1 MFAFDRQRFLAE
13 FTARTGVAMNA
24 ARQQAL
30 TFLLDSIERDDGF
43 TTLRELAY
51 VLATIH
57 WETGRT
63 FSPVKELRASETR
76 NPSLYARQQRY
87 WPSGYYGRGYV
98 QLTWDYNY
106 KNASKKLEGEVFPVG
121 GETVTVTP
129 TTFLE
134 HPDYLLEP
142 AISYRIAARGMREG
156 WFTGKRLSQ
165 YIPNA
170 SAPDYRNARR
180 IINGVDRAVEIAE
193 IAKKYEALLSAT
205 QVGAVASATVAA
217 GGGAASVGTGR
228 SAPPPRRPV
237 ARAQSVGRS
246 APPPPLSVEPPA
258 SVSVPASED
267 ASAPVATKPAATRGA
282 KQAVKPAVKRAAKP
296 AAKKAA
302 KPAAKKAA
310 KPAAKQAGRKKTT
323 KVVKKTAKK
332 TAKKAAKKAVK
343 KSAKKVVNRG
353 VKRATKKVAKKVAK
367 KAMKKSKKQKS
378 LPSRIFRRK
387 R

>member
-121 GETVTVTP
+121 GQAVTVTP
-129 TTFLE
+129 TTFLD

-142 AISYRIAARGMREG
+142 AISYRVAARGMREG

-170 SAPDYRNARR
+170 SAPDYVNARR
-180 IINGVDRAVEIAE
+180 IINGVDRAAEIAE
-193 IAKKYEALLSAT
+193 IAKKYEALFSAT
-205 QVGAVASATVAA
+205 QVGAQAPEPVAA
-217 GGGAASVGTGR
+217 GGGAASLGTGR
-228 SAPPPRRPV
+228 TTAPPRRPV
-237 ARAQSVGRS
+237 SRAQSVGRS
-246 APPPPLSVEPPA
+246 SPPPPLSVEPPA
-258 SVSVPASED
+258 SVNAPA
-267 ASAPVATKPAATRGA
+267 APESKPAAAT
-282 KQAVKPAVKRAAKP
+282 KP
-296 AAKKAA
+296 AAKKAG
-302 KPAAKKAA
+302 KKKAATKAVKKAA
-310 KPAAKQAGRKKTT
+310 KKT
-323 KVVKKTAKK
+323 VKKTAKK
-332 TAKKAAKKAVK
+332 TAKKSVKKAAKKALRTPAKKAVKQTAKKAVKQTAKKAVK
-343 KSAKKVVNRG
+343 KGARKTATRKPKK
-353 VKRATKKVAKKVAK
+353 
-367 KAMKKSKKQKS
+367 KS
-378 LPSRIFRRK
+378 LPAKVFRRK

>member
-13 FTARTGVAMNA
+13 FTPRTGVAMNG

-30 TFLLDSIERDDGF
+30 TFLLDAFERDDGF

-106 KNASKKLEGEVFPVG
+106 KNASKKLAGEVFPVG
-121 GETVTVTP
+121 GQAITVTP

-142 AISYRIAARGMREG
+142 VISYRIAARGMREG

-165 YIPNA
+165 YISA
-170 SAPDYRNARR
+170 VSAPDYLNARR
-180 IINGVDRAVEIAE
+180 IINGVDRAAEIAE
-193 IAKKYEALLSAT
+193 IAKKYEALLTAT
-205 QVGAVASATVAA
+205 QVGSLASAAVAA
-217 GGGAASVGTGR
+217 GGGAASLGAGAASLGAGR
-228 SAPPPRRPV
+228 STLPPRRPV
-237 ARAQSVGRS
+237 SRAQSVGRS
-246 APPPPLSVEPPA
+246 SPPLSVESPA
-258 SVSVPASED
+258 SLTSSRASASKPAS
-267 ASAPVATKPAATRGA
+267 ATKPAAKKGA
-282 KQAVKPAVKRAAKP
+282 KAAAKRAP
-296 AAKKAA
+296 
-302 KPAAKKAA
+302 
-310 KPAAKQAGRKKTT
+310 
-323 KVVKKTAKK
+323 
-332 TAKKAAKKAVK
+332 KKAAKKKATTVAK
-343 KSAKKVVNRG
+343 KSAKKVAKRV
-353 VKRATKKVAKKVAK
+353 VKRAAKKVAK
-367 KAMKKSKKQKS
+367 KAMKKLTKKQS
-378 LPSRIFRRK
+378 LPARVFRRK

>member
-121 GETVTVTP
+121 GGAVTVTP
-129 TTFLE
+129 TTFLD

-142 AISYRIAARGMREG
+142 VTSYRIAARGMREG

-170 SAPDYRNARR
+170 SAPDYVNARR
-180 IINGVDRAVEIAE
+180 IINGVDRAAEIAE
-193 IAKKYEALLSAT
+193 IAKKYETLLSAT
-205 QVGAVASATVAA
+205 QVDALAPATVAA
-217 GGGAASVGTGR
+217 GGGAASLGTGTTT
-228 SAPPPRRPV
+228 APPRRPV

-246 APPPPLSVEPPA
+246 SPPPPLSVEPP
-258 SVSVPASED
+258 VSVD
-267 ASAPVATKPAATRGA
+267 APVAAEVKSAAA
-282 KQAVKPAVKRAAKP
+282 KKP
-296 AAKKAA
+296 AAKKSG
-302 KPAAKKAA
+302 KKSVKKTVKKVVKKAVKKA
-310 KPAAKQAGRKKTT
+310 VKKSARKA
-323 KVVKKTAKK
+323 VKKTAKK
-332 TAKKAAKKAVK
+332 AVKKAAKKAAKKAPK
-343 KSAKKVVNRG
+343 KA
-353 VKRATKKVAKKVAK
+353 AK
-367 KAMKKSKKQKS
+367 KAPKKPVKKTTKRKS
-378 LPSRIFRRK
+378 PPAKVFRRK

>member
-121 GETVTVTP
+121 GQAVTVTP

-142 AISYRIAARGMREG
+142 AISYRVAARGMREG

-170 SAPDYRNARR
+170 SAPDYVNARR
-180 IINGVDRAVEIAE
+180 IINGVDRAAEIAE
-193 IAKKYEALLSAT
+193 IAKKYEALLVAT
-205 QVGAVASATVAA
+205 QVGAMAPAPVAA
-217 GGGAASVGTGR
+217 GGGAASLGTGR
-228 SAPPPRRPV
+228 TTAPPRRPV
-237 ARAQSVGRS
+237 SRAQSVGRS
-246 APPPPLSVEPPA
+246 TPPPPLSVEPPA
-258 SVSVPASED
+258 SVNAPATPES
-267 ASAPVATKPAATRGA
+267 KPTAAT
-282 KQAVKPAVKRAAKP
+282 KP
-296 AAKKAA
+296 AAKKAG
-302 KPAAKKAA
+302 KKKAVKKA
-310 KPAAKQAGRKKTT
+310 VKKT
-323 KVVKKTAKK
+323 VKKTAKK
-332 TAKKAAKKAVK
+332 TAKKSVKKAAKKALRKPAKKAVKQTAKKAVK
-343 KSAKKVVNRG
+343 KGARKTATRKPKK
-353 VKRATKKVAKKVAK
+353 
-367 KAMKKSKKQKS
+367 KS
-378 LPSRIFRRK
+378 LPAKVFRRK